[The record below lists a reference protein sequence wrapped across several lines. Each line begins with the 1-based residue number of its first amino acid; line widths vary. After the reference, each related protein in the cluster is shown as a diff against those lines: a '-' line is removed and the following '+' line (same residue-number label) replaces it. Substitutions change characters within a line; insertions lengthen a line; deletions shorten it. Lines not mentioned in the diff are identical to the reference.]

1 MAILLALYSFSLP
14 SWLPNGKDRL
24 VQQVGPV
31 VLEDLG
37 EDMIVH
43 VSKLTPCYPTAT
55 QLEEQQQQ
63 QHHLKE
69 IFEEETVDENFLGFP
84 DTSSNTLLTSGY
96 PEESNSKTGGEDQ
109 NKNLLTFVTNDEEE
123 DTSQHEELI

>member
-31 VLEDLG
+31 VLEDSG

-63 QHHLKE
+63 HHLKE

-84 DTSSNTLLTSGY
+84 DTSTNTLLTSGY